1 MKVIFLDVDG
11 VLNSAYTWN
20 QSVYEDGTFL
30 EEDKI
35 KILREIY
42 KSDNCLIVLSSSW
55 RKYFTK
61 EGNEV
66 VPQGRMGK
74 LLSAYLNKYG
84 MFIYDMT
91 PKFGSREDEI
101 VGWLVSHRGEID
113 SFLILD
119 DSISNDFSYN
129 DNVIHTLWM
138 DPDRS
143 KCGLQVSDIE
153 LGKNILNVKTKVK
166 HNFKIKRL
174 VNNLSTNQCN
184 YNFGRR

>member
-11 VLNSAYTWN
+11 VLNSGYTWN
-20 QSVYEDGTFL
+20 ESVFNDGTFL
-30 EEDKI
+30 EEDKV
-35 KILREIY
+35 KYLSEIY
-42 KSDNCLIVLSSSW
+42 KFDNCLIVLSSSW

-61 EGNEV
+61 NGSDV
-66 VPQGRMGK
+66 VPQSRMGK
-74 LLSAYLNKYG
+74 LLSMLLNKYG

-101 VGWLVSHRGEID
+101 IGWLVTHRGEFD

-119 DSISNDFSYN
+119 DSVNNNFIYN

-138 DPDRS
+138 DKDRN
-143 KCGLQVSDIE
+143 KCGLLESDIIR
-153 LGKNILNVKTKVK
+153 GKEILSKKTRVK

-174 VNNLSTNQCN
+174 VDDLSTNPN
-184 YNFGRR
+184 TYSYTRR